1 MPLRG
6 LRGATTIERDSRE
19 DIISRTKELLAE
31 MLERNQV
38 DKEHLVSIIFTA
50 TSDVH
55 GAFPAA
61 AAREMGF
68 GDVPLMCAQE
78 LDIEGGTP
86 LCIRI
91 LAHIDTPKS
100 RGELRHVYLW
110 GAKGLRDDLPG

>member
-1 MPLRG
+1 MG
-6 LRGATTIERDSRE
+6 
-19 DIISRTKELLAE
+19 RTRELLEE
-31 MLERNQV
+31 MLARNDV
-38 DKEHLVSIIFTA
+38 DKDHLVSIIFTA
-50 TSDVH
+50 TSDIH

-78 LDIEGGTP
+78 LEISGGTP
-86 LCIRI
+86 LCIRV

-100 RGELRHVYLW
+100 RVELRHVYLE